1 MCRRRLASCRM
12 CYRCFASWWEAPQ
25 HECSRAYWC
34 CGALST
40 CHWHYIYIYI
50 YIGYTYKSKVTSSCL
65 FIGIAC
71 RSFPEVATWLYHK
84 IVKTGILWRM
94 IGIFSVICVG
104 YT

>member
-1 MCRRRLASCRM
+1 MFTCVLVLRRAVDVSLA
-12 CYRCFASWWEAPQ
+12 
-25 HECSRAYWC
+25 
-34 CGALST
+34 L
-40 CHWHYIYIYI
+40 YIYIYI